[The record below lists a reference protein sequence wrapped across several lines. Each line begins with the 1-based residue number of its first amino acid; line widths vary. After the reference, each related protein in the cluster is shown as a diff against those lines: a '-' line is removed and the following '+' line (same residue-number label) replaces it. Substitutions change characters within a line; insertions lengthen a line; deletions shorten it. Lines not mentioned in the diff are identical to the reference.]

1 MNDNDAIRAEIRQ
14 AWRGCRWCW
23 HVWRGEKTVGAG
35 VEDTA
40 DAAMQAVKALMRR
53 MEVDV

>member
-1 MNDNDAIRAEIRQ
+1 MNDNDAIRAEISQ

-23 HVWRGEKTVGAG
+23 HVYRGERTLGAG